1 MRRGVVCPALCV
13 SLGDG
18 GRGGGDKGGGGLRD
32 AREKTDAAAE
42 AVTVGERFAFTRTGM

>member
-13 SLGDG
+13 LAWVMVG
-18 GRGGGDKGGGGLRD
+18 GGGDRVGGVLRD
-32 AREKTDAAAE
+32 AREKTDAAE

>member
-18 GRGGGDKGGGGLRD
+18 GRGGGHLGGGGLRD
-32 AREKTDAAAE
+32 AREKTDAAE